1 MNAPSTRTLA
11 QVDAAWAWAPF
22 EPGPDGDWDLAAA
35 AHLYRR
41 AGFGATWGELGQAM
55 AGTPA
60 AAVERLVHGGEGSEA
75 FEKHLIDSARS
86 LLSGSKIENLAGW
99 WLYGML
105 NAPRPLH
112 ERMTLFWHGHFA
124 TSFAKVRHAELIFQ
138 QHQVLRRHA
147 LGRFGDM
154 LTAIARDPAMLLW
167 LDSATN
173 RRSHPNENFA
183 REVMELFCL
192 GLGNYSED
200 DIREAA
206 RAFTGWEVRH
216 KQFTFNRYQ
225 YDDGL
230 KTVLGKTGR
239 WSGDDVLAILLE
251 HPATARFLTTKLFR
265 HFITE
270 TEEPPARLIEP
281 LADEYRRR
289 DYDTAWL
296 LQSMLGSKLFF
307 SPLARRQKIKAP
319 VELAVG
325 LLRGLEGTTN
335 YFRLARDVA
344 TLGQALFEPPTVKG
358 WNGGREWL
366 HSAAMVGRLNLV
378 WALVSGT
385 DPEYGTKCDVA
396 ALLARQGIDS
406 PPAAIERLSLL
417 LLGEAPPSTL
427 QVKLAAVATGPDGQ
441 DRLNTDRLRYA
452 RLVQA
457 LAALPEFQ
465 LA

>member
-1 MNAPSTRTLA
+1 MNAPTMRTLA
-11 QVDAAWAWAPF
+11 QVDPAWAWAPF

-35 AHLYRR
+35 SHLYRR
-41 AGFGATWGELGQAM
+41 AGFGATWDELGLAI

-60 AAVERLVHGGEGSEA
+60 AAVERLVRGGEESEA
-75 FEKHLIDSARS
+75 FEQQMTDAAGP
-86 LLSGSKIENLAGW
+86 LLGGSQIENLAAW
-99 WLYGML
+99 WLYVML
-105 NAPRPLH
+105 HTPHPLR
-112 ERMTLFWHGHFA
+112 ERLTLFWHGHFA
-124 TSFAKVRHAELIFQ
+124 TSFAKVRRAELMFQ

-192 GLGNYSED
+192 GLGNYTED

-225 YDDGL
+225 HDDGP

-239 WSGDDVLAILLE
+239 WGGDDVLTILLE
-251 HPATARFLTTKLFR
+251 HPATARFLTAKLFR
-265 HFITE
+265 HFFTE
-270 TEEPPARLIEP
+270 VEEPPARLIEP

-289 DYDTAWL
+289 GYDTAWL
-296 LQSMLGSKLFF
+296 LQTMLGSKLFF
-307 SPLARRQKIKAP
+307 SPLARRQKIKCP
-319 VELAVG
+319 VELAVS
-325 LLRGLEGTTN
+325 LLRSLEGTAN
-335 YFRLARDVA
+335 YIRLARDVA

-358 WNGGREWL
+358 WNGGSEWL

-385 DPEYGTKCDVA
+385 DQEYGTKCDVA

-406 PPAAIERLSLL
+406 TPAAIERLSLL
-417 LLGEAPPSTL
+417 LLGEAPPPAL
-427 QVKLAAVATGPDGQ
+427 QVKLAAAAGHDGNN
-441 DRLNTDRLRYA
+441 RSNSDRLRYA